1 VEDNKCPI
9 KEKEKEK
16 RKKEIKRRKNS
27 GNDYFIIFY
36 FLMCC
41 WVYMTKSDNTY
52 FYIIFIHYRYE
63 TQQDGAIIT
72 EIEIDDIDRDII
84 KLLQDNGRITI
95 AEIAREIEERSEN
108 AIRYRIDKLNSEGY
122 ISDYTIRLNPKKFG
136 KNIFSIIAIGYFDNN
151 NAITQFVTKKL
162 KNIKMI
168 DYDVITVLNKV
179 KHELYAI

>member
-1 VEDNKCPI
+1 
-9 KEKEKEK
+9 
-16 RKKEIKRRKNS
+16 
-27 GNDYFIIFY
+27 
-36 FLMCC
+36 
-41 WVYMTKSDNTY
+41 MTKSDNTY

-136 KNIFSIIAIGYFDNN
+136 KNIITIFNLNVLPQDIDHALTYLKSIEGITEIYLTAGDFSIIAIGYFDNN